1 MADVQFE
8 EEQQYQP
15 AYETERK
22 PFMVRLVLSTGI
34 VSTDKQAEYV
44 LLGIAALA
52 IILAFI
58 APSFIGGGSPK
69 LTPEDRQRALTAPG
83 MNPPSATKY

>member
-1 MADVQFE
+1 MLE

-15 AYETERK
+15 AYETEQNK

-34 VSTDKQAEYV
+34 VSTSKQAEYV

-52 IILAFI
+52 IILAFA
-58 APSFIGGGSPK
+58 APSFIGGGSSGV
-69 LTPEDRQRALTAPG
+69 TPEQQQRALNGPG
-83 MNPPSATKY
+83 ISPDNFSR